1 MTQLSKEPL
10 KKVAGIILA
19 AGKSARMGRLK
30 QLLLIDQRPLIT
42 IVVENA
48 LASKLDI
55 VTLVLGFEAE
65 RIKTALGPLICQKRL
80 KVIVNREFEKGLSYS
95 LIAGL
100 RSVEN
105 THDAVMF
112 ILGDQPLVAPHHIN
126 AIIDRY
132 KGSDADIC
140 FPDYGEKQ
148 GNPVLFGRRLY
159 QELTQLR
166 GDKGGRNLLHK
177 QGIRVIGVKIEDMGQ
192 NLDIDTEADLK
203 RVLKSYKVSSCR

>member
-1 MTQLSKEPL
+1 MAQLSKEPL

-19 AGKSARMGRLK
+19 AGKSTRMGRLK

-55 VTLVLGFEAE
+55 VTLVLGFQAE
-65 RIKTALGPLICQKRL
+65 RIKTALGPFICQKRL
-80 KVIVNREFEKGLSYS
+80 KVIVNREFEKGLSSS
-95 LIAGL
+95 LIVGL
-100 RSVEN
+100 RSIEN

-132 KGSDADIC
+132 NSSDADIC
-140 FPDYGEKQ
+140 FPDYGEKH
-148 GNPVLFGRRLY
+148 GNPVLFDRRLY
-159 QELTQLR
+159 SELTQLH
-166 GDKGGRNLLHK
+166 GDKGGRILLQK
-177 QGIRVIGVKIEDMGQ
+177 QGVRIIGVNIEDIGQ

-203 RVLKSYKVSSCR
+203 RVLRSYKDSS